1 MVNNQQQKENNMTE
15 TTGTS
20 TIDKIKG
27 AIPLVVSLAFVILA
41 IVFAFKILWFLTKV
55 IIIPIAFIVVCGFL
69 GYLIFNWLA
78 RKFRK

>member
-1 MVNNQQQKENNMTE
+1 MTE

-55 IIIPIAFIVVCGFL
+55 IIIPIAFIVACGFL